1 MKQYIIKLA
10 AVAMLGLGAMAAQ
23 AEAAVVNVKLGK
35 VNIVVKDNDCH
46 HHDNHAKHD
55 RKHDRHAKHRDHRHD
70 RHVVDDRRHNHGK
83 KDAHHGKAKRK

>member
-23 AEAAVVNVKLGK
+23 ANAAVVQVKLGN
-35 VNIVVKDNDCH
+35 VNIVVQ
-46 HHDNHAKHD
+46 DNHCNHHGRHVEHD
-55 RKHDRHAKHRDHRHD
+55 RKFDKHDKHRDMRHD